1 MLYRLQNRDNRLFP
15 KKWNRSYYVLTS
27 LRNVLQRI
35 ISHPDFTF
43 DSLLDFGCG
52 NKPYKPLFQNKCHTY
67 VGADIEGNPD
77 ADLIIENGRL
87 PVENDSFDCVLSTQV
102 LEYVEDPVLYL
113 NEACSVLKSDGTLI
127 LSTHGFWQ
135 YHPDPTDYWRWTIDV
150 LKKLLRTQDL

>member
-1 MLYRLQNRDNRLFP
+1 M
-15 KKWNRSYYVLTS
+15 LTS

-67 VGADIEGNPD
+67 VGVDIEGNPD

-113 NEACSVLKSDGTLI
+113 NEACRVLKSDGTLI
-127 LSTHGFWQ
+127 LSTHGLWQ
-135 YHPDPTDYWRWTIDV
+135 YHPDPTDYWRWTIDG
-150 LKKLLRTQDL
+150 LKKLLRKQDL